1 MSLTSTDPHATEPAL
16 ADGPDPEGQ
25 PDPAGPRSRW
35 SGFWRHRAT
44 RWLVALIMVVLI
56 IAATITAFAS
66 VVNGNGPNDPRS
78 SLPSGAGA
86 GGAVLGQEGV
96 DVRPIRSVDAAVR
109 DGAGATIVVAFPDDL
124 TATQA
129 RRLLEIPDARIILL
143 APRWSLEEFGAAAES
158 AFGQP
163 VPLSPE
169 CDEPTAVRA
178 GSVVFRRGYVYRPT
192 GAAATACYPGDNGYG
207 YLRVAA
213 AGGREVELLGGGWTN
228 AEIASEGNAAL
239 VLGLFGARE
248 RLVWLLETSPDDAAT
263 GGEDEQGPTVLPGW
277 WPMAVAQ
284 AVVAVIAVG
293 IWRGR
298 RLGPIILERLP
309 VRVRASETV
318 EGHGRLYFRLNARD
332 RAAAALRDG
341 VVHRLSRRYG
351 HGNDPQALAAALAAR
366 TGRDSRQVLHVLFGP
381 APADDDQLLDLA
393 ENLDQLEREA
403 RQP

>member
-1 MSLTSTDPHATEPAL
+1 MSLTSTDPRATDPEL
-16 ADGPDPEGQ
+16 LDGPDPEEQ
-25 PDPAGPRSRW
+25 RAPAAPGSRW
-35 SGFWRHRAT
+35 SRFWRHRAT
-44 RWLVALIMVVLI
+44 RWLAAVILVVLI

-86 GGAVLGQEGV
+86 GGAVLRQEGV

-109 DGAGATIVVAFPDDL
+109 DGAGATIVVAFPEEL

-143 APRWSLEEFGAAAES
+143 SPRWSLEEFGVAAES
-158 AFGQP
+158 AFGQSLP
-163 VPLSPE
+163 RAPE
-169 CDEPTAVRA
+169 CDDPAAVRA
-178 GSVVFRRGYVYRPT
+178 GPVSFRRGYVYRPT
-192 GAAATACYPGDNGYG
+192 GAVSTACYPGDNGYG

-239 VLGLFGARE
+239 ITGLFGARE
-248 RLVWLLETSPDDAAT
+248 RLVWLLETSPDEGST
-263 GGEDEQGPTVLPGW
+263 GGGREHEPTVLPGW
-277 WPMAVAQ
+277 WSMAVAQ

-332 RAAAALRDG
+332 RAAAALREG
-341 VVHRLSRRYG
+341 VVQRLSRRYG

-366 TGRDSRQVLHVLFGP
+366 TGRDSRQVQHVLFGP
-381 APADDDQLLDLA
+381 VPVDDDQLLDLA